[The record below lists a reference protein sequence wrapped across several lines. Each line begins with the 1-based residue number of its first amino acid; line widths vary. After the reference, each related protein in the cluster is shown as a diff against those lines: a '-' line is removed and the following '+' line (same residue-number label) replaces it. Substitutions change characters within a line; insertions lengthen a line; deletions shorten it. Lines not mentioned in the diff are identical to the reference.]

1 MSEKK
6 CAICLEYMTEED
18 PTVIGMSG
26 YSTPVC
32 ACESCVE
39 KLDRALKSTD
49 YDEIVSNM
57 DSVYEVMKKKN
68 NDHPLVV
75 DIVSEM
81 LNRAAKRASA
91 IKEGTYD
98 FSLDEEENAE
108 GEGFDEVPEELLET
122 EEDKELDQ
130 MEKEQNEKVDKVMNI
145 VSYVAFGACVLGI
158 LYFLFFIL

>member
-18 PTVIGMSG
+18 PSIIGMSG
-26 YSTPVC
+26 YGTPVC
-32 ACESCVE
+32 ACERCIDM
-39 KLDRALKSTD
+39 LDKALNSTD

-57 DSVYEVMKKKN
+57 DAVYEIMKKKN

-81 LNRAAKRASA
+81 LNRAAKRAGA

-98 FSLDEEENAE
+98 FSLDEEEN
-108 GEGFDEVPEELLET
+108 T
-122 EEDKELDQ
+122 EEEVEYIIEAVGDVVSLLRGMSPVWRDLESGKKE
-130 MEKEQNEKVDKVMNI
+130 
-145 VSYVAFGACVLGI
+145 
-158 LYFLFFIL
+158 FILK